1 MLKPQKK
8 ISKKELKEDKFV
20 KTMMETRAYI
30 EENSKNVTII
40 TAVILIVIVSA
51 LIYNYY
57 HAQTL
62 EKSSTLLGEAQ
73 IEYQNMSLAKAEK
86 LLVRLLDEYSGSNA
100 AAQGNFLLGNIY
112 YQQNKNE
119 LAKESYMEFIESYSG
134 SEILTAS
141 GYAGYAA
148 CLERENN
155 YTEAAEYYMKARN
168 SNKDFIEAAD
178 YLYLAA
184 LNYIQAEQY
193 DNARNSLQ
201 LLLDNYEESERKN
214 DAESKLILIGK
225 K

>member
-8 ISKKELKEDKFV
+8 MSKKELKEDKFV

-40 TAVILIVIVSA
+40 SAVILVVIVSA
-51 LIYNYY
+51 LVYNYF
-57 HAQTL
+57 HTQTL

-73 IEYQNMSLAKAEK
+73 VEYQNMSLAKAER
-86 LLVRLLDEYSGSNA
+86 LLVRLMDEYSGSND
-100 AAQGNFLLGNIY
+100 AAQGRFLLGNIY
-112 YQQNKNE
+112 YQQNKTE
-119 LAKESYMEFIESYSG
+119 LAKEQYEEFIDSYSG
-134 SEILTAS
+134 SDILTAS

-148 CLERENN
+148 CLEREKN
-155 YTEAAEYYMKARN
+155 YANAAEYYIKARN
-168 SNKDFIEAAD
+168 SNRDFIEAAN

-184 LNYIQAEQY
+184 LNYIQAGEY

-201 LLLDNYEESERKN
+201 ELLDNYENSERKN
-214 DAESKLILIGK
+214 DAESKLILIEK